1 MSLNNE
7 DLIKGVVFDLDNTL
21 LDFMKMKQV
30 AVRSAIR
37 GMIEAG
43 LKIDEDKS
51 FDNIISLYEQIG
63 WENQKVFDVFLEN
76 SIGYVDNKFLAA
88 GVVAYRRA
96 REANLLAYPNVNK
109 TLIDLTKLGMKLA
122 VVSDAPSREAWMRIY
137 YLNLYHFFD
146 AVVTFDDSGERKPSS
161 VPFEMALKKLRL
173 KPESS
178 LMIGDWPERD
188 VVGAKKIGMKT
199 AFAVYGD
206 TFGTKNSGADWDVED
221 ISELV
226 TIIKKNNNI
235 E

>member
-1 MSLNNE
+1 MSNSE
-7 DLIKGVVFDLDNTL
+7 ATPIKGVVFDLDNTL

-43 LKIDEDKS
+43 LEIDEKKS
-51 FDNIISLYEQIG
+51 FEDIITLYEKIG

-76 SIGYVDNKFLAA
+76 SIGHVDNKFLAA
-88 GVVAYRRA
+88 GIVAYRRA

-109 TLIDLTKLGMKLA
+109 TLIKLTKLGMKLA

-137 YLNLYHFFD
+137 YLNLHHFFD
-146 AVVTFDDSGERKPSS
+146 VVITFDDSGERKPSAI
-161 VPFEMALKKLRL
+161 PFEMALKKLGL
-173 KPESS
+173 KPQSS

-188 VVGAKKIGMKT
+188 VVGAKKIGMRT

-206 TFGTKNSGADWDVED
+206 TFGTKVSGADWDIKD
-221 ISELV
+221 ISEL
-226 TIIKKNNNI
+226 TRIIKKTNNI
-235 E
+235 V

>member
-1 MSLNNE
+1 MSNSEANS
-7 DLIKGVVFDLDNTL
+7 IKGVIFDLDNTL

-43 LKIDEDKS
+43 LEIDEKKS
-51 FDNIISLYEQIG
+51 FEDIITLYEKIG

-88 GVVAYRRA
+88 GIVAYRRA

-109 TLIDLTKLGMKLA
+109 TLIGLTKLGIKLA

-137 YLNLYHFFD
+137 YLNLHHFFD
-146 AVVTFDDSGERKPSS
+146 VVITFDDSGERKPSAI
-161 VPFEMALKKLRL
+161 PFEMALKKLGL
-173 KPESS
+173 KPQSS

-188 VVGAKKIGMKT
+188 VVGAKKIGMRT
-199 AFAVYGD
+199 AFAAYGD
-206 TFGTKNSGADWDVED
+206 TFGTKVSGADWDIKD
-221 ISELV
+221 ISEL
-226 TIIKKNNNI
+226 TSIIKRTNNI
-235 E
+235 V

>member
-1 MSLNNE
+1 MSSFRKT
-7 DLIKGVVFDLDNTL
+7 LIKGVVFDLDNTL

-43 LKIDEDKS
+43 LEIDEKKS
-51 FDNIISLYEQIG
+51 FDNIISLYEKIG
-63 WENQKVFDVFLEN
+63 WENQKVFDIFLKN

-88 GVVAYRRA
+88 GIVAYRRA

-146 AVVTFDDSGERKPSS
+146 VVVTFDDSGERKPSS
-161 VPFEMALKKLRL
+161 LPFEMALKKLGL
-173 KPESS
+173 KPGSS

-199 AFAVYGD
+199 AFAAYGD